1 MKFNMAPYLD
11 MYLDTQ
17 QGQQRSK

>member
-1 MKFNMAPYLD
+1 MAPYLD